1 MGRGLIE
8 EALSR
13 ATLRVVESS
22 VRASDRARSIFES
35 SGYQHIVDLQQMV

>member
-1 MGRGLIE
+1 MDRGLIE

-13 ATLRVVESS
+13 ATLRVDESS

-35 SGYQHIVDLQQMV
+35 SGYQHIVDLQQML